1 MSIIKCIYDG
11 VGTPGVPCSFK
22 GTEMMLGYHITQKH
36 VPSKST
42 KKEEPEAKKAKRI
55 EFKPP
60 RFEEQENRDDLR

>member
-1 MSIIKCIYDG
+1 M
-11 VGTPGVPCSFK
+11 PCSFK